1 MGRSQRNA
9 RTRQWPGCCR
19 QLLGCGHISLAAV
32 TQVGAVDGQQL
43 AARHDR
49 GQHRGVAAQHVQLAV
64 VVRVPVRQARVLTDA
79 VRHRPLCQTACGQV
93 TAHRVIGRNG
103 CGPQRGIALGVLDP
117 VSALFCFA
125 LPGGQVE
132 MMAQRRLLGR
142 RLVPRLAGAPV
153 TAEVL
158 AVVAIHPPEAV
169 GKQLGPARFARTKA
183 AEAAGLQVLWCIT
196 QACLDS
202 AKELVGGF
210 EHDHVRRSLRN
221 HREGAAHQTRSRRW
235 LMAAA
240 IVTPP
245 PGRGAVPTQAR
256 PSGH

>member
-1 MGRSQRNA
+1 M
-9 RTRQWPGCCR
+9 
-19 QLLGCGHISLAAV
+19 
-32 TQVGAVDGQQL
+32 DGQQL

-79 VRHRPLCQTACGQV
+79 GRHRPLRQTACGQV

-132 MMAQRRLLGR
+132 MMAHRRQLSR
-142 RLVPRLAGAPV
+142 RLVLRLAGAPV

-158 AVVAIHPPEAV
+158 AVVAIHPPEAI
-169 GKQLGPARFARTKA
+169 GKQLSPARFARTKA
-183 AEAAGLQVLWCIT
+183 AEAAWLQVRWRVT
-196 QACLDS
+196 QVCLDS
-202 AKELVGGF
+202 AKELVGGV
-210 EHDHVRRSLRN
+210 ERDHVLRPLRN
-221 HREGAAHQTRSRRW
+221 QREGAAHQTRSRRR

-245 PGRGAVPTQAR
+245 PGRGAVPPQAR
-256 PSGH
+256 PSAH